1 MDVLVERAIPAD
13 AAAVARIMF
22 DPDNDPQ
29 WIGGARSVER
39 LTPGPIGVGSRVRR
53 HGGFLGS
60 RFSWVTEVTGF
71 EPDRRLD
78 MVFMEGPME
87 GGVCYLIQP
96 APDGAR
102 VAIHNRGRSK
112 VPLPGMGWMVKR
124 SVAADLK
131 RLAALVERS
140 AM

>member
-22 DPDNDPQ
+22 DPDSDPQ

-53 HGGFLGS
+53 HGAFLGR
-60 RFSWVTEVTGF
+60 RFSWVTEVTDM

-78 MVFMEGPME
+78 MSFVEGPMK
-87 GGVCYLIQP
+87 GGVSYLIRP
-96 APDGAR
+96 SPDGSV
-102 VAIHNRGRSK
+102 VAIRNCGRSK
-112 VPLPGMGWMVKR
+112 VPLPGMGWLVKR
-124 SVAADLK
+124 SVAADIR